1 MSILSSY
8 SSEINNN
15 LNRNS
20 KYNIECVFYDP
31 GYSNNSLTL
40 ATFNRCLEQFRKNTT
55 HIEYTEEGT
64 YGKVYNYIIKKYVT
78 TFNYKKSNI
87 PNNYNFHIN
96 YFNREEQDL
105 KNKPELKFQRNIEE
119 YKTTT
124 QNGNNIYFRIINEKE
139 YKNNRFVQNPITYHI
154 IYEYTYNSNNLNL
167 KAKLLEF
174 YRYTEILLKF
184 IQNTNLYY
192 TLNERSELC
201 RYFNNLLKGHKQND
215 NYTIDKNILVKSR
228 NLKLKDITYGGLVGN
243 SKTSY
248 RVTAKAD
255 GKRKLMLIFKSG
267 IWLVNP
273 PFEFTLLIR
282 LNDFTDFIGCCFDT
296 ELMGNKKKLHIDY
309 KNDLV
314 SLEARNQNYPDSEYV
329 LLLFDVLSSV
339 DTQESKA
346 GTSIQNY
353 SKSVR
358 LTYISTFI
366 DEAPTRNGE
375 RPRPGSRRASPSC
388 PRR

>member
-124 QNGNNIYFRIINEKE
+124 QNGNNIYFRKPYYLSYNL
-139 YKNNRFVQNPITYHI
+139 R
-154 IYEYTYNSNNLNL
+154 IYL
-167 KAKLLEF
+167 
-174 YRYTEILLKF
+174 
-184 IQNTNLYY
+184 
-192 TLNERSELC
+192 
-201 RYFNNLLKGHKQND
+201 
-215 NYTIDKNILVKSR
+215 
-228 NLKLKDITYGGLVGN
+228 
-243 SKTSY
+243 
-248 RVTAKAD
+248 
-255 GKRKLMLIFKSG
+255 
-267 IWLVNP
+267 
-273 PFEFTLLIR
+273 
-282 LNDFTDFIGCCFDT
+282 
-296 ELMGNKKKLHIDY
+296 
-309 KNDLV
+309 
-314 SLEARNQNYPDSEYV
+314 
-329 LLLFDVLSSV
+329 
-339 DTQESKA
+339 
-346 GTSIQNY
+346 
-353 SKSVR
+353 
-358 LTYISTFI
+358 
-366 DEAPTRNGE
+366 
-375 RPRPGSRRASPSC
+375 
-388 PRR
+388 